1 MNSRLKGHLAGI
13 ISISLLLPLTL
24 AGQNAD
30 AVVVYA
36 LQAPINSKA
45 SEMSPV
51 YSEARGELLF
61 ASNGANPAG
70 ELKVYR
76 SVKKGLEW
84 GKPEVIPI
92 LGSFKKENASFEVV
106 NEDGKLF
113 FYKDVKGGDIFYS
126 QPGKNGWLAPV
137 EFDSKVSS
145 THLASHFFINEH
157 EDRIIFATAQ
167 NKKKGGGL
175 DLFESFKNSK
185 TGKWTKPTAFAA
197 VIDSEY
203 DEDSPYLSADEQ
215 KLYFSSNRPN
225 GLGGFDVYISTF
237 DSANLS
243 WTEPVNLGAPINS
256 PGDDVQYKQ
265 NKDGE
270 SGYFVSN
277 REGALGD
284 FDIYYFWKMEK
295 AFVEGRVVNALNNKP
310 LADGEIRFYPSRFP
324 DQNFSVPLNA
334 YGKYR
339 LEVNSDDIFRVE
351 IVSGGQ
357 TIGAEQFEIHDAEGE
372 RITHFKDFYFIPTNA
387 TEEQVAAYQNAKKP
401 AEPKDNQQV
410 VNQLIERAKTAAK
423 EPEKKS
429 EPAARNTTASTTKK
443 SEPKAEPK
451 QPVKEPE
458 VKTSQLAQLSGYKT
472 GSKAILHNVYF
483 NPGTSMLTD
492 QSNEV
497 LNELLKF
504 LRSNPNT
511 RVEISGHS
519 DNQGSADVNQW
530 LSQRRAESV
539 AKWLIKNGIAA
550 DRLATKGYGESA
562 PLASNDDEEGGREL
576 NRRIEVLVIQ

>member
-1 MNSRLKGHLAGI
+1 MNSKLKGHIAGI

-24 AGQNAD
+24 VGQNAD
-30 AVVVYA
+30 SVVVYA
-36 LQAPINSKA
+36 LKAPINSKA
-45 SEMSPV
+45 SDMSPV

-61 ASNGANPAG
+61 ASNGVNPAG

-84 GKPEVIPI
+84 GKPEAISI
-92 LGSFKKENASFEVV
+92 LGTFKKENASFEVV

-157 EDRIIFATAQ
+157 EDRIIFATEL
-167 NKKKGGGL
+167 NKKKGGL
-175 DLFESFKNSK
+175 DLYESFKNSK
-185 TGKWTKPTAFAA
+185 TGKWTKPTAFAS

-225 GLGGFDVYISTF
+225 GLGGFDVYMSTF
-237 DSANLS
+237 DSANLN
-243 WTEPVNLGAPINS
+243 WTEPVNLGAPVNS

-295 AFVEGRVVNALNNKP
+295 AFVEGRVVNALSNKP

-324 DQNFSVPLNA
+324 EQNFSVTLNT

-387 TEEQVAAYQNAKKP
+387 TEEEVAAYQNAKKP
-401 AEPKDNQQV
+401 TEPKDNQQV
-410 VNQLIERAKTAAK
+410 VNQLIERAKNATK
-423 EPEKKS
+423 EPEKKT
-429 EPAARNTTASTTKK
+429 EPTARSTTNTNKK
-443 SEPKAEPK
+443 PETKAEPK

-483 NPGTSMLTD
+483 NPGTSMLTE

-497 LNELLKF
+497 LTELLKF
-504 LRSNPNT
+504 LRSNQTT

-539 AKWLIKNGIAA
+539 AKWLIKNGVAPE
-550 DRLATKGYGESA
+550 RLATKGYGESA